1 MLGFG
6 GRNLLQA
13 RADGKPVR
21 PLRAGPPSREIAS
34 TMDDLVTLVAER
46 AGLPRDKA
54 ERAIGIM
61 LNLVRNQGEKARV
74 AELFAKLP
82 GADDLANRHGG
93 DGAKGGGL
101 LGMLGGG
108 LMGGPLAAVTKLT
121 AAGLSMDQIKIMGSE
136 VLGYA
141 REKAGPQLVKD
152 VAGSIPGLSQYV

>member
-1 MLGFG
+1 
-6 GRNLLQA
+6 
-13 RADGKPVR
+13 
-21 PLRAGPPSREIAS
+21 
-34 TMDDLVTLVAER
+34 MDDLVTLVAER

-61 LNLVRNQGEKARV
+61 LNLVRNQGEKAKV

-82 GADDLANRHGG
+82 GADDLATRHGG

-121 AAGLSMDQIKIMGSE
+121 AAGLSMDQIKIMGAE

-141 REKAGPQLVKD
+141 RARAGAQLVKD